1 MTARSN
7 RGKKELLHPIFL
19 ECRDY
24 VDNQFWKSLF
34 EEFAYGKY
42 PKQLYI
48 TQQQTIQSTN
58 RTNTFHYSFKG
69 KSVAEMIP
77 EIQDLLIKHTSLI
90 SSEEILVKK
99 NEQLQYKQDTWTSWK
114 DIKKKYIK
122 EILLMDYCTVI
133 RNDYKLPMECIILL
147 YQLLN
152 YSNLQEVYMEENKI
166 VHIPG
171 IVYDSDARMFT
182 IKNEYDEKSES
193 LIEIPDCITNHC
205 KRYLLRMA
213 KKEE

>member
-7 RGKKELLHPIFL
+7 RGKKELLHPVFL

-48 TQQQTIQSTN
+48 TQQHTIQSTN

-69 KSVAEMIP
+69 KSVPEMIP

-99 NEQLQYKQDTWTSWK
+99 NDQLQYKQDTWASWK

-133 RNDYKLPMECIILL
+133 RNDYKLPMECIISLF
-147 YQLLN
+147 QLLN
-152 YSNLQEVYMEENKI
+152 YSNLQEVYMEDNKI

-171 IVYDSDARMFT
+171 IVYDSDTRMFT
-182 IKNEYDEKSES
+182 IKNEYDEKLES
-193 LIEIPDCITNHC
+193 LIEIPDHITNHC
-205 KRYLLRMA
+205 KRYLLRMV